1 MNMWA
6 ALFVE
11 PTPQPPVVEKPKKA
25 RNYTFGPAKCAFC
38 GNDFIKKSP
47 TGTTCSSQCRGKMKY
62 MAQAIRRKQ
71 RAG

>member
-11 PTPQPPVVEKPKKA
+11 PTPPPVVVKPKPKP

-38 GNDFIKKSP
+38 GKDFIKKSP
-47 TGTTCSSQCRGKMKY
+47 TGTTCSEPCRAKMKY